1 MGVLKSPSKVVGRI
15 RWSQVYKALGSV
27 SRHSR
32 ETQQAAAFIPIT
44 IWFGRRGML
53 NEEVLPILGAGR
65 AKIFS
70 AKILGP

>member
-1 MGVLKSPSKVVGRI
+1 MGVLKSPSKL
-15 RWSQVYKALGSV
+15 LGGLGGVKCIKHLVQSPDTA
-27 SRHSR
+27 

-44 IWFGRRGML
+44 LWFGRRGML
-53 NEEVLPILGAGR
+53 NEEVLPILGAGS